1 MLESLINPKR
11 AERKPWEMFFV
22 GLLYASVSLLIV
34 DWIFLKDTVLSQYVS
49 ILIVTFT
56 VMCSMP
62 FFYFIIRMEEIKD
75 VQIGEERI
83 LIKEHGKALAAL
95 VYLFMGFVIAFAFWY
110 IVLPAGTTSHNF
122 KAQIEQYCAINSQN
136 DFIGCIENF
145 GVKDT
150 ISGKA
155 VITGGLSY
163 QMKHFVDIFVNNIYV
178 LVFTLI
184 FSLTF
189 GAGAIFI
196 LAWNASVIAAAMGIF
211 TQSSLH
217 HFHQGIMRYFI
228 HGIPEIAAYFVGA
241 LAGGIIS
248 VAIIRHE
255 FKEDKFWKVLQDS
268 VDLIIVAIMILVVS
282 AFIEV
287 FVTPALF

>member
-11 AERKPWEMFFV
+11 AERKPWEMFFI

-83 LIKEHGKALAAL
+83 LIKEHGKAIAAL
-95 VYLFMGFVIAFAFWY
+95 IYLFMGFVIAFAFWY
-110 IVLPAGTTSHNF
+110 IVLPSGITSQNF
-122 KAQIEQYCAINSQN
+122 KAQVEQYCAINSPD
-136 DFIGCIENF
+136 DFARCVGNV

-150 ISGKA
+150 ITGNA
-155 VITGGLSY
+155 VVTGGMAY
-163 QMKHFVDIFVNNIYV
+163 QMRHFVDILVNNLYV

-196 LAWNASVIAAAMGIF
+196 LAWNASVIAAAIGIF
-211 TQSSLH
+211 TEASLH
-217 HFHQGIMRYFI
+217 HFHMGIMRYFI
-228 HGIPEIAAYFVGA
+228 HGIPEISAYFVGA

-248 VAIIRHE
+248 VSIIRHD
-255 FKEDKFWKVLQDS
+255 FKDDKFWKVLQDS
-268 VDLIIVAIMILVVS
+268 VDLIIVAIIILVIS

-287 FVTPALF
+287 FITPSLF